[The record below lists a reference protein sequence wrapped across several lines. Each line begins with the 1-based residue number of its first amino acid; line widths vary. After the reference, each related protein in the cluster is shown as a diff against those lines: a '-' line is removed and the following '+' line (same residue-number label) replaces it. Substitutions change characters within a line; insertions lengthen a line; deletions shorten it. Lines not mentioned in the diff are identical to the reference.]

1 MSWFSRARYCFAPDF
16 RWQALLPSFFVQKE
30 LTVCAY
36 CIHWACI
43 IGFAFRG
50 GKAMLFSKG
59 RQIFLSQNAQEGGE
73 SSQTPSPEATS
84 DETASETGSRAGAAA
99 EEQVSPLQAAL
110 DEMTAKFNET
120 NDRMYRLAAEFD
132 NSRKRWEKEKG
143 DLKSYCISEFARD
156 LLPVID
162 SFDKAMT
169 VIEQLTLNVET
180 EEGKQVSSIVE
191 GVQLVSKVM
200 ADTLKKHGVEK
211 LPGKGEAFNPNYH
224 NAIAKTVDTSLQQE
238 MVVDEFVAGYRIG
251 ERILRTA
258 MVRVASPD

>member
-1 MSWFSRARYCFAPDF
+1 MSSE
-16 RWQALLPSFFVQKE
+16 S
-30 LTVCAY
+30 
-36 CIHWACI
+36 
-43 IGFAFRG
+43 
-50 GKAMLFSKG
+50 S
-59 RQIFLSQNAQEGGE
+59 SGGE
-73 SSQTPSPEATS
+73 SDTNSTTPSTQEGSSGESVHGNAEVSSESVASAELITSLQSQVAEITSKYSEA
-84 DETASETGSRAGAAA
+84 
-99 EEQVSPLQAAL
+99 
-110 DEMTAKFNET
+110 
-120 NDRMYRLAAEFD
+120 NDKMYRIAADFE

-169 VIEQLTLNVET
+169 VIEQLTLNVDT
-180 EEGKQVSSIVE
+180 EEGKQVASIVE

-211 LPGKGEAFNPNYH
+211 LPGKGEPFNPNFH
-224 NAIAKTVDTSLQQE
+224 NAIAKTVDATLQQE
-238 MVVDEFVAGYRIG
+238 VVVDEFVSGYRIG

>member
-1 MSWFSRARYCFAPDF
+1 MEFTARLNRVLMSSE
-16 RWQALLPSFFVQKE
+16 S
-30 LTVCAY
+30 
-36 CIHWACI
+36 
-43 IGFAFRG
+43 
-50 GKAMLFSKG
+50 S
-59 RQIFLSQNAQEGGE
+59 SGGE
-73 SSQTPSPEATS
+73 SDTNSTTPSTQEGSSGESVHGNAEVSSESAASAEMITSLQLQVAEITSKYSEA
-84 DETASETGSRAGAAA
+84 
-99 EEQVSPLQAAL
+99 
-110 DEMTAKFNET
+110 
-120 NDRMYRLAAEFD
+120 NDKMYRIAADFE

-169 VIEQLTLNVET
+169 VIEQLTLNVDT
-180 EEGKQVSSIVE
+180 EEGKQVASIVE

-211 LPGKGEAFNPNYH
+211 LPGKGEPFNPNFH
-224 NAIAKTVDTSLQQE
+224 NAIAKTVDATLQQE
-238 MVVDEFVAGYRIG
+238 VVVDEFVSGYRIG

>member
-1 MSWFSRARYCFAPDF
+1 MEFTARLNRVLMSSESSSGGESDTNSTS
-16 RWQALLPSFFVQKE
+16 PS
-30 LTVCAY
+30 
-36 CIHWACI
+36 
-43 IGFAFRG
+43 
-50 GKAMLFSKG
+50 
-59 RQIFLSQNAQEGGE
+59 AQEGSSGE
-73 SSQTPSPEATS
+73 SVHGNAEVSSESAASAEMITSLQSQVAEITSKYSEA
-84 DETASETGSRAGAAA
+84 
-99 EEQVSPLQAAL
+99 
-110 DEMTAKFNET
+110 
-120 NDRMYRLAAEFD
+120 NDKMYRIAADFE

-169 VIEQLTLNVET
+169 VIEQLTLNVDT
-180 EEGKQVSSIVE
+180 EEGKQVASIVE

-211 LPGKGEAFNPNYH
+211 LPGKGEPFNPNFH
-224 NAIAKTVDTSLQQE
+224 NAIAKTVDATLQQE
-238 MVVDEFVAGYRIG
+238 VVVDEFVSGYRIG

>member
-1 MSWFSRARYCFAPDF
+1 MEFTARLNRVLMSSESSSGGESDTNSTS
-16 RWQALLPSFFVQKE
+16 PS
-30 LTVCAY
+30 
-36 CIHWACI
+36 
-43 IGFAFRG
+43 
-50 GKAMLFSKG
+50 
-59 RQIFLSQNAQEGGE
+59 AQEGSSGE
-73 SSQTPSPEATS
+73 SVHGNAEVSSESAASAQMITSLQSQVAEITSKYSEA
-84 DETASETGSRAGAAA
+84 
-99 EEQVSPLQAAL
+99 
-110 DEMTAKFNET
+110 
-120 NDRMYRLAAEFD
+120 NDKMYRIAADFE

-169 VIEQLTLNVET
+169 VIEQLTLNVDT
-180 EEGKQVSSIVE
+180 EEGKQVASIVE

-211 LPGKGEAFNPNYH
+211 LPGKGEPFNPNFH
-224 NAIAKTVDTSLQQE
+224 NAIAKTVDATLQQE
-238 MVVDEFVAGYRIG
+238 VVVDEFVSGYRIG

>member
-1 MSWFSRARYCFAPDF
+1 MEFTARLNRVLMSSE
-16 RWQALLPSFFVQKE
+16 S
-30 LTVCAY
+30 
-36 CIHWACI
+36 
-43 IGFAFRG
+43 
-50 GKAMLFSKG
+50 S
-59 RQIFLSQNAQEGGE
+59 SGGE
-73 SSQTPSPEATS
+73 SDTNSTTPSTQEGSSGESVHGNAEVSSESAASAEMITSLQSQVAEITSKYSEA
-84 DETASETGSRAGAAA
+84 
-99 EEQVSPLQAAL
+99 
-110 DEMTAKFNET
+110 
-120 NDRMYRLAAEFD
+120 NDKMYRIAADFE

-169 VIEQLTLNVET
+169 VIEQLTLNVDT
-180 EEGKQVSSIVE
+180 EEGKQVASIVE

-211 LPGKGEAFNPNYH
+211 LPGKGEPFNPNFH
-224 NAIAKTVDTSLQQE
+224 NAIAKTVDATLQQE
-238 MVVDEFVAGYRIG
+238 VVVDEFVPGYRIG

>member
-1 MSWFSRARYCFAPDF
+1 MEFTARLNRVLMSSE
-16 RWQALLPSFFVQKE
+16 S
-30 LTVCAY
+30 
-36 CIHWACI
+36 
-43 IGFAFRG
+43 
-50 GKAMLFSKG
+50 S
-59 RQIFLSQNAQEGGE
+59 SGGE
-73 SSQTPSPEATS
+73 SDTNSTTPSTQEGSSGESVHGNAEVSSESAASAEMITSLQSQVAEITSKYSEA
-84 DETASETGSRAGAAA
+84 
-99 EEQVSPLQAAL
+99 
-110 DEMTAKFNET
+110 
-120 NDRMYRLAAEFD
+120 NDKMYRIAADFE

-169 VIEQLTLNVET
+169 VIEQLTLNVDT
-180 EEGKQVSSIVE
+180 EEGKQVASIVE

-211 LPGKGEAFNPNYH
+211 LPGKGEPFNPNFH
-224 NAIAKTVDTSLQQE
+224 NAIAKTVDATLQQE
-238 MVVDEFVAGYRIG
+238 VVVDEFVSGYRIG

>member
-1 MSWFSRARYCFAPDF
+1 MEFTARLNRVLMSSE
-16 RWQALLPSFFVQKE
+16 S
-30 LTVCAY
+30 
-36 CIHWACI
+36 
-43 IGFAFRG
+43 
-50 GKAMLFSKG
+50 S
-59 RQIFLSQNAQEGGE
+59 SGGE
-73 SSQTPSPEATS
+73 SDTNSTTPSTQEGSSGESVRGNAEVLSESAASAEMITSLQSQVAEITSKYSEA
-84 DETASETGSRAGAAA
+84 
-99 EEQVSPLQAAL
+99 
-110 DEMTAKFNET
+110 
-120 NDRMYRLAAEFD
+120 NDKMYRIAADFE

-169 VIEQLTLNVET
+169 VIEQLTLNVDT
-180 EEGKQVSSIVE
+180 EEGKQVASIVE

-211 LPGKGEAFNPNYH
+211 LPGKGEPFNPNFH
-224 NAIAKTVDTSLQQE
+224 NAIAKTVDATLQQE
-238 MVVDEFVAGYRIG
+238 VVVDEFVSGYRIG

>member
-1 MSWFSRARYCFAPDF
+1 MEFTARLNRVLMSSE
-16 RWQALLPSFFVQKE
+16 S
-30 LTVCAY
+30 
-36 CIHWACI
+36 
-43 IGFAFRG
+43 
-50 GKAMLFSKG
+50 S
-59 RQIFLSQNAQEGGE
+59 SGGE
-73 SSQTPSPEATS
+73 SDTNSTTPSTQEGSSGESVHGNAEVLSESAASAEMITSLQSQVAEITSKYSEA
-84 DETASETGSRAGAAA
+84 
-99 EEQVSPLQAAL
+99 
-110 DEMTAKFNET
+110 
-120 NDRMYRLAAEFD
+120 NDKMYRIAADFE

-169 VIEQLTLNVET
+169 VIEQLTLNVDT
-180 EEGKQVSSIVE
+180 EEGKQVASIVE

-211 LPGKGEAFNPNYH
+211 LPGKGEPFNPNFH
-224 NAIAKTVDTSLQQE
+224 NAIAKTVDATLQQE
-238 MVVDEFVAGYRIG
+238 VVVDEFVSGYRIG

>member
-1 MSWFSRARYCFAPDF
+1 MEFTARLNRVLMSSE
-16 RWQALLPSFFVQKE
+16 S
-30 LTVCAY
+30 
-36 CIHWACI
+36 
-43 IGFAFRG
+43 
-50 GKAMLFSKG
+50 S
-59 RQIFLSQNAQEGGE
+59 SGGE
-73 SSQTPSPEATS
+73 SDTNSTTPSTQEGSSGESVHGNAEVSSESVASAELITSLQSQVAEITSKYSEA
-84 DETASETGSRAGAAA
+84 
-99 EEQVSPLQAAL
+99 
-110 DEMTAKFNET
+110 
-120 NDRMYRLAAEFD
+120 NDKMYRIAADFE

-169 VIEQLTLNVET
+169 VIEQLTLNVDT
-180 EEGKQVSSIVE
+180 EEGKQVASIVE

-211 LPGKGEAFNPNYH
+211 LPGKGEPFNPNFH
-224 NAIAKTVDTSLQQE
+224 NAIAKTVDATLQQE
-238 MVVDEFVAGYRIG
+238 VVVDEFVSGYRIG

>member
-1 MSWFSRARYCFAPDF
+1 
-16 RWQALLPSFFVQKE
+16 
-30 LTVCAY
+30 
-36 CIHWACI
+36 
-43 IGFAFRG
+43 
-50 GKAMLFSKG
+50 MLFSAG
-59 RQIFLSQNAQEGGE
+59 RQTFSSQNAQDGGE
-73 SSQTPSPEATS
+73 SSSHSQTHEGN
-84 DETASETGSRAGAAA
+84 SEESGADADGRAGASGAA
-99 EEQVSPLQAAL
+99 AGDLSSLQTAL
-110 DEMTAKFNET
+110 DEMTLKFNET

-132 NSRKRWEKEKG
+132 NSRKRWEKEKN

-169 VIEQLTLNVET
+169 VIEQLTLSVDT
-180 EEGKQVSSIVE
+180 EEGKQVASIVE
-191 GVQLVSKVM
+191 GVQLVSKVL

-224 NAIAKTVDTSLQQE
+224 NAIAKTVDGTLQQE